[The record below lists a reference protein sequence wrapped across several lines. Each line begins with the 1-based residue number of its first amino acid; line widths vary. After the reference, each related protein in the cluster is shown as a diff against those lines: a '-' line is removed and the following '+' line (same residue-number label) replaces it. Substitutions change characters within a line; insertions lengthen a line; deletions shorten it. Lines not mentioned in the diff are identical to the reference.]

1 MRCRLLTDL
10 KRVWG
15 NIFLREMTLV
25 VTGFGPFGEHSTNA
39 SWEAVRL
46 LPEMCQDFEI
56 PVLVDGEDPDYED
69 GGKSLTR

>member
-1 MRCRLLTDL
+1 MS
-10 KRVWG
+10 
-15 NIFLREMTLV
+15 LV

-56 PVLVDGEDPDYED
+56 PVLVDGEDPDDED
-69 GGKSLTR
+69 GGKSPTR

>member
-1 MRCRLLTDL
+1 
-10 KRVWG
+10 
-15 NIFLREMTLV
+15 MTLV

-56 PVLVDGEDPDYED
+56 PVLVDGEDPDD
-69 GGKSLTR
+69 RMVVKVLQDKTKWTLTS

>member
-1 MRCRLLTDL
+1 
-10 KRVWG
+10 
-15 NIFLREMTLV
+15 MTLV

-56 PVLVDGEDPDYED
+56 PVLVDGEDPDHED
-69 GGKSLTR
+69 GDKGLQDKSKWTLTS